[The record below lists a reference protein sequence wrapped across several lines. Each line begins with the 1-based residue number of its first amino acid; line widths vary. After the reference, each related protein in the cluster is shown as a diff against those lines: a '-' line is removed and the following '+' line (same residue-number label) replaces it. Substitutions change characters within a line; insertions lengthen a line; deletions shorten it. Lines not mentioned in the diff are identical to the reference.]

1 MGLIVLGMICCEIFS
16 STTLVI
22 LYRRHRRSGPL
33 PGTPISHLNRRISS
47 IALPIGATALLG
59 NLMGSANAVLIPQ
72 RLVAAGA
79 DVTEAMSAFGVLCGM
94 TIPMLCLPTAFIGAL
109 GLVLVPKLAESTAIG
124 RPGEVQRRIHKA
136 MLATSILI
144 LPSMAFLVVLGPT
157 LGAFLFQEPTVEDYI
172 IPLSLGVVFSC
183 YQSVLSG
190 ALNGVGRQ
198 SAAAWNAIL
207 CGAVQ
212 LGCTFFL
219 MGLPGVGLKGY
230 VFGFVISDLLGVILN
245 WVQVRRATGLKA
257 RIFQWCTAPGLSAL
271 LMGLVVNLL
280 FKILLNAG
288 MDGIFAVL
296 SCLVFGTV
304 LYLAALAAQGIRPGQ
319 IFRLR

>member
-1 MGLIVLGMICCEIFS
+1 
-16 STTLVI
+16 
-22 LYRRHRRSGPL
+22 
-33 PGTPISHLNRRISS
+33 
-47 IALPIGATALLG
+47 
-59 NLMGSANAVLIPQ
+59 
-72 RLVAAGA
+72 
-79 DVTEAMSAFGVLCGM
+79 
-94 TIPMLCLPTAFIGAL
+94 
-109 GLVLVPKLAESTAIG
+109 
-124 RPGEVQRRIHKA
+124 
-136 MLATSILI
+136 
-144 LPSMAFLVVLGPT
+144 
-157 LGAFLFQEPTVEDYI
+157 
-172 IPLSLGVVFSC
+172 
-183 YQSVLSG
+183 
-190 ALNGVGRQ
+190 
-198 SAAAWNAIL
+198 
-207 CGAVQ
+207 
-212 LGCTFFL
+212 
-219 MGLPGVGLKGY
+219 MGLPGIGLKGY